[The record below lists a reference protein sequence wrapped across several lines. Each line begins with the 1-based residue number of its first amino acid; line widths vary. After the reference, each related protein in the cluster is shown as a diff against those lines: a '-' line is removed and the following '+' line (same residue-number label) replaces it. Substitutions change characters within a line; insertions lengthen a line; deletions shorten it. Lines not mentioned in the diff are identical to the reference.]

1 MNLIN
6 DPWIPIIRQEGQREK
21 IAPWQIA
28 ELENPV
34 IDIAAPRADFQGAL
48 YQFLI
53 GLLQTAYPPE
63 DLDEWQDRW
72 TAPDAKQLQNI
83 FKPFS
88 IAFELLNADGPAFL
102 QDFSMAAEGEAKPLS
117 GLLIEAPG
125 GKRLKDNLDHFIH
138 GQLDFAACPGCSAT
152 ALFTLQTNAP
162 SGGVG
167 HRVGLR
173 GGGPLTTLVMPQNN
187 ESSLW
192 QKLWLNVLTQEEFTS
207 LIASD
212 KSDIFPWLAPTR
224 LSDKAGK
231 ATLPQDV
238 NPLQMYWGM
247 PRRIRLDTEN
257 LSSGTCSLCGESSQH
272 LISHYITKNYGV
284 NYEGP
289 WTHPLTPYRFDP
301 QNKQPPLS
309 LKGQQGGLGYRHWL
323 GLSWQDENNG
333 DTAAMIV
340 RSFNIDKSHLLSE
353 LGEAGGAV
361 ARLWC
366 FGYDMDNMKARCWYE
381 QQMPLINV
389 AETYRDGFIDF
400 VTKLISA
407 AKETVFLLRTQT
419 KAAWFERPGD
429 VKGDT
434 SMIDASFWQATE
446 AAFYQ
451 QLQILAAQPASTRFM
466 PPNVA
471 ENWLKTLRKAVFSL
485 FDEWAMEGDAE
496 DMDMKRII
504 NARKQLSRKINTNK
518 HIKDLQQIASTQTTE
533 VA

>member
-1 MNLIN
+1 MMNLIN
-6 DPWIPIIRQEGQREK
+6 DPWIPVIREDGRREK

-28 ELENPV
+28 ETANPV
-34 IDIAAPRADFQGAL
+34 MEIAAPRADFQGAL

-53 GLLQTAYPPE
+53 GLLQTAYSPE

-72 TAPDAKQLQNI
+72 TAMGAELLKGI
-83 FKPFS
+83 FAPFS
-88 IAFELLNADGPAFL
+88 IAFELFNTDGPAFL
-102 QDFSMAAEGEAKPLS
+102 QDFSMAEGEFKPLS

-125 GKRLKDNLDHFIH
+125 GKTLKDNLDHFIH
-138 GQLDFAACPGCSAT
+138 GQQNFAACPCCSAV

-187 ESSLW
+187 FSSLW
-192 QKLWLNVLTQEEFTS
+192 QKLWLNILTQDEFN
-207 LIASD
+207 AAAEPNMPAV
-212 KSDIFPWLAPTR
+212 FPWLAPSR
-224 LSDKAGK
+224 LSDKSGEP
-231 ATLPQDV
+231 TLPQDV
-238 NPLQMYWGM
+238 SLLQMYWGM
-247 PRRIRLDTEN
+247 PRRIRLHIDSFSTGE
-257 LSSGTCSLCGESSQH
+257 CSLCGERSEQLVSG
-272 LISHYITKNYGV
+272 YTTKNYGV

-289 WTHPLTPYRFDP
+289 WVHPLTPYRIDS
-301 QNKQPPLS
+301 QHKQPPLS

-323 GLSWQDENNG
+323 GLNWQDEDNG
-333 DTAAMIV
+333 DTAAMVV
-340 RSFNIDKSHLLSE
+340 RAFNADKALQLAN
-353 LGEAGGAV
+353 LGEIYGAI

-381 QQMPLINV
+381 HQMPVV
-389 AETYRDGFIDF
+389 AVPDAYRDGFLDF
-400 VTKLISA
+400 VSKLIRT
-407 AKETVFLLRTQT
+407 AKDVVYLLRTHI

-446 AAFYQ
+446 ASFYQ
-451 QLQILAAQPASTRFM
+451 QLQILAEQPASTRFM
-466 PPNVA
+466 PPDIA
-471 ENWLKTLRKAVFSL
+471 SNWLKTLQHAAFSQ
-485 FDEWAMEGDAE
+485 FDQWALEGEVE

-504 NARKQLSRKINTNK
+504 TARNMLKRKLYTNK
-518 HIKDLQQIASTQTTE
+518 HIKDLKQFASAQTME